1 MSAIFISHSSIDN
14 AWAQRIADWLL
25 GAEKKHHPALRYTSL
40 FLDFDPERGI
50 PIGRSWRDTLY
61 EKLQICRAVIVIC
74 SEAYN
79 TSQWCLAELGIAMH
93 SRKLVLPVRI
103 DSSSLPKLLT
113 ETQST
118 ELVVIDLASSS
129 LQGWNKLERGL
140 ESLSWQERLPW
151 PPLGERNASP
161 FPGLSCFDR
170 AQAPVFF
177 GQDDALQEVQD
188 KLARL
193 SASES
198 RLLLIL
204 GASGCGKS
212 SLLRAGVVPWLSDAV
227 DRNSWIVLDP
237 FRPEDDPFGWL
248 AESVRSAYDALAL
261 PAPAA
266 SARKAAKLQSQLRD
280 LRRHSN
286 KQDAKVVIAIDQF
299 EEVLVRTGTGPGR
312 GAAKMAKEAHAFL
325 MLLSELLSMEY
336 SRVVIIATLRSDF
349 LGSLQLH
356 PSGLHRFGANP
367 ILLGPMNQVGFRKV
381 IEEPAK
387 RAGLELEPGLSDQ
400 LVQDTTTGDAL
411 PLLAFTLSELWRE
424 RPPTGG
430 LTLKQY
436 FDFGRLE
443 GAVQK
448 RAEEVLANC
457 APTQEEMD
465 ALKEAFID
473 HLVCLSATGVV
484 AKQPARLADLPLK
497 SERVLKKLV
506 EARLLVSGKGDGMN
520 TVEIAHES
528 LLRTWPT
535 LKKWLEQANEELLQR
550 RRVERICE
558 EIDPAHQPLAMARKE
573 AIEQI
578 DRMICLGTSVRA
590 ARVALEPLLS
600 VLTDCKRD
608 LSERQ
613 AATNTIALIGG
624 KRGYQALQDFLLAP
638 EQVPELRGSAAVAFA
653 SMHIEEFAQ
662 AERRDLLEG
671 LLRGGS
677 HPESAIQM
685 DKAVELPALQG
696 ISWAIQL
703 LLRSQ
708 FIPLYGSIKGLLVPM
723 LMLTTSNGI
732 RLIDVVDVE
741 LWNLPLPG
749 GGQLELVQIPAGT
762 LCIGSPADEAGRD
775 MYPMFR
781 PECVGIDVE
790 KHREVSVPAFAMSR
804 YPITQAQWLAVAEG
818 VMQQSMALKS
828 DPANYKGPLL
838 PVENVSWA
846 AATEWCDRLNSFWRE
861 QLGKEAPKVDLPT
874 EAQWEYACRA
884 NTTTP
889 FHFGDT
895 LDAKWANYDGNCIY
909 GSGRMGAYLE
919 KTTEAGSYGL
929 VNRWGLADMH
939 GNVMEWCKD
948 YWYPS
953 PDMSPK
959 DGSSLLQPCS
969 SLEYGMEQQRILRGG
984 SWSDDPKQ
992 CRSAFRFST
1001 SSAAEFSMVG
1011 FRVACFP
1018 AH

>member
-1 MSAIFISHSSIDN
+1 
-14 AWAQRIADWLL
+14 
-25 GAEKKHHPALRYTSL
+25 
-40 FLDFDPERGI
+40 
-50 PIGRSWRDTLY
+50 
-61 EKLQICRAVIVIC
+61 
-74 SEAYN
+74 
-79 TSQWCLAELGIAMH
+79 MH